1 MLTVLSSASAR
12 PNFVKLAAVHHAL
25 AARADVR
32 HLIVHT
38 GQHYDPL
45 FSDVFFQELQIP
57 APTRNLGIKGG
68 FDRETV
74 IDLTACAMTPVL
86 EELQPDI
93 VLVYG
98 DVNGAVGAARAAK
111 TIGIK
116 LGHIE
121 AGLRSFDTSMPEELN
136 RIEIDRLSD
145 VLFVSEESGMRNIVS
160 EKLTGQAHLVG
171 NTMIDT
177 LVRMQPA
184 IDRSAVPPNLPPRFA
199 IATLHRP
206 GNVDRPE
213 DLERNLRFFG
223 ELSKRCPIVLPIHRR
238 TQENIRRFNLGS
250 LPSSITV
257 LEPLGYI
264 EFLSLIRRSAFILT
278 DSGGIQEEATFL
290 RKKCFTLRLNTERP
304 STVESGSNT
313 LIDLNKESDRHAVL
327 SFASSPDV
335 PSVIVP
341 PLWDGKAGERIAQV
355 SLMDRSSVASPL
367 FP

>member
-12 PNFVKLAAVHHAL
+12 PNFVKLAAMHHAI
-25 AARADVR
+25 AARKDVR

-38 GQHYDPL
+38 GQHYDPV
-45 FSDVFFQELQIP
+45 FSDVFFRELGIP
-57 APTRNLGIKGG
+57 TPTRNLGIKGG

-93 VLVYG
+93 ILVYG

-111 TIGIK
+111 TIGIP
-116 LGHIE
+116 LGHVE
-121 AGLRSFDTSMPEELN
+121 AGLRSFDDSMPEERN
-136 RIEIDRLSD
+136 RIEIDQLSD
-145 VLFVSEESGMRNIVS
+145 VLFVSEESGMRNIVN

-177 LVRMQPA
+177 LVRMQTA
-184 IDRSAVPPNLPPRFA
+184 IDRAAVPPNLPGRFA

-206 GNVDRPE
+206 ANVDRAE
-213 DLERNLRFFG
+213 DLKRNLTFLA
-223 ELSKRCPIVLPIHRR
+223 ELSKYCPVVLPLHRR
-238 TQENIRRFNLGS
+238 TQENIRRFNLSDS
-250 LPSSITV
+250 LPSSIIL

-264 EFLSLIRRSAFILT
+264 EFLALVRRSAFILT

-304 STVESGSNT
+304 STLENGSNT
-313 LIDLNKESDRHAVL
+313 LIDLTKEADRKTVL
-327 SFASSPDV
+327 DFASAPRDPV
-335 PSVIVP
+335 VIIP
-341 PLWDGKAGERIAQV
+341 PLWDGKAGERIV
-355 SLMDRSSVASPL
+355 NRLMLP
-367 FP
+367 